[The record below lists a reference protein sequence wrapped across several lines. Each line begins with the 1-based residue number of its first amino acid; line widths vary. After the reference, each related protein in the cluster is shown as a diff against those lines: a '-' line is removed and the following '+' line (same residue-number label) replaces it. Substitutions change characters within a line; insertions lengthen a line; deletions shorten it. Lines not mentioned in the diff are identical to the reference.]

1 MTRRAWYLVTAV
13 AFAIHNGEE
22 ALGATR
28 MIQVLQ
34 TSGPAYVRGVYVGIE
49 PSQLRM
55 TLLGLTL
62 IGLVLA
68 MLAARAPTSRTL
80 TFLMLVFVAVIGINA
95 LAHLALA
102 VMLGGY
108 MPGLLT
114 AMAVNLPVAAFV
126 ATQAWRERW
135 VPRWSLGLVV
145 AGALVVHGPLLA
157 ALMSAVDSCGT
168 SS

>member
-1 MTRRAWYLVTAV
+1 MTRRSWYLVTAL
-13 AFAIHNGEE
+13 AFALHNGEE

-28 MIQVLQ
+28 MFQVLQ
-34 TSGPAYVRGVYVGIE
+34 TSGPAYVRAFYVGID

-55 TLLGLTL
+55 NLLALTL

-68 MLAARAPTSRTL
+68 VLAARVPSSPTL
-80 TFLMLVFVAVIGINA
+80 TYLMLVFVAVIGLNA

-102 VMLGGY
+102 LMLGGY

-114 AMAVNLPVAAFV
+114 AIVVNLPVAALV

-145 AGALVVHGPLLA
+145 AGALVVHCPLLA
-157 ALMSAVDSCGT
+157 AFMRITAA
-168 SS
+168 